1 MKKMNRMNDLEAFD
15 PKISQVIKNEI
26 KRQEEGAEMIASEN
40 FVSRA
45 VLQAMGSVLTNKY
58 SEGYP
63 NKRYYGGNE
72 FIDISENLCIERAK
86 KLFNAEHA
94 NVQSHS
100 GSQANAAVY
109 LALLNPGDTILGMD
123 LSSGGHLTHG
133 CPVNFSGKYFKIIGY
148 GLNKEFTIDMDE
160 VERLAIEHK
169 PKIII
174 AGFSAYTGVLDFKRF
189 REIADKCGAYLMA
202 DIAHIAGIIAAGL
215 HPSPFPHCD
224 VVTTTTHKTLRGPRG
239 AMILCKIEDRLDP
252 EGKKNLARKIDSGV
266 FPGSQGGP
274 LNHVIAAKAVAFKEA
289 MEPNFREYQQQ
300 VIRNAK
306 KLAESLVTNGI
317 KIIGKG
323 TENHIVLIDLTELNI
338 GGKIAEKTLDEV
350 HIFTNKNV
358 IPNDPRGPF
367 DPSGIRLGT
376 PALTTRGL
384 KEPEM
389 QTIGRYIAEAL
400 KNNDNPR
407 IKEDIKE
414 KILELMLKFPLYPN
428 LGILE

>member
-274 LNHVIAAKAVAFKEA
+274 LNHIIAAKAVALKEA